1 MDDRKI
7 ENFSFVSLFFVF
19 IEDDEDQDNLQ
30 MPGAGPIAMH
40 ASNHDDPLLEI
51 KDDVRL
57 FSS

>member
-1 MDDRKI
+1 
-7 ENFSFVSLFFVF
+7 VSLFFVF